1 MNLRI
6 LKKLSKRAA
15 PLLSRLGDHRQQFP
29 AEKEESFQ
37 HLCGHDRKHWERT
50 RAKYPLECRGE
61 IKYRPRDC
69 RDWIVM
75 REPYHPLKGTPMVG
89 SMVGDY
95 EREWEEQT
103 AWEALRHIVF
113 NHFSTWNENG
123 RVLLRDLSTPSQVLR
138 AAHEVAATLSA

>member
-15 PLLSRLGDHRQQFP
+15 PLLSRLGDTRQQFP

-37 HLCGHDRKHWERT
+37 HLGGHDRKHWDRA
-50 RAKYPLECRGE
+50 RAKYPMGCRGE
-61 IKYRPRDC
+61 IKYRPRDG

-75 REPYHPLKGTPMVG
+75 REPYHPLKGTPMIG
-89 SMVGDY
+89 SMVGYY

-123 RVLLRDLSTPSQVLR
+123 CVLLRDLSTPSLVLR
-138 AAHEVAATLSA
+138 AAYELAATLST